1 MKDLISVEADA
12 NLARNVST
20 NTIVNTNLNE
30 YNKYLFLKKK
40 REEET
45 KSLSQMQNEIEILKT
60 DLSEIKQ
67 LLISFAKCD
76 GKS

>member
-1 MKDLISVEADA
+1 MRELISVETDA

-20 NTIVNTNLNE
+20 NGIVNTNLNE

-40 REEET
+40 REEESKT
-45 KSLSQMQNEIEILKT
+45 LSQMQDEIEILKT

-67 LLISFAKCD
+67 LLISFAKND
-76 GKS
+76 GNT